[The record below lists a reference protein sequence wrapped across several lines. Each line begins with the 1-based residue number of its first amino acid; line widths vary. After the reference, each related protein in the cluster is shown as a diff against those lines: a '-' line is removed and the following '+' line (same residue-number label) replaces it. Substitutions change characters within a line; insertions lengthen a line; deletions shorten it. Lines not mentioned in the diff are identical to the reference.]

1 MKSDILGILKMAQ
14 RHLILL
20 DSLRNGQ
27 INIQDLED
35 QYEVISAAEIL
46 EELITNI
53 AIVQSTP
60 TSAPLSTSVELEE
73 FLRIYCLKKEIKEV
87 RS

>member
-1 MKSDILGILKMAQ
+1 MKSDILGILKSAQ

-20 DSLRNGQ
+20 DRLRNGQ

-53 AIVQSTP
+53 AIVQSAEAKG
-60 TSAPLSTSVELEE
+60 SHVEIEE
-73 FLRIYCLKKEIKEV
+73 FLRIYCLKKEIKEAC
-87 RS
+87 RDI

>member
-1 MKSDILGILKMAQ
+1 MKSDITSASLSDLLGILKMAQ

-20 DSLRNGQ
+20 DRLRNGQ

-60 TSAPLSTSVELEE
+60 VEIEE

-87 RS
+87 KS